1 MQCKT
6 TTSAQT
12 ADRKPFIFDL
22 CVAALSFALY
32 LLWSYHFRFQGTL
45 ADADMYRMLRGLLD
59 GAYSGSG
66 LASGLHYGK
75 GFSFGYLLAMYRF
88 ADQETLRDPQRLIAL
103 INGLGF
109 WSAAVGSVCFW
120 AALWVLQGL
129 RRATLAIVLF
139 IFAPIQLEQGTSG
152 HAGLVSFAFFSA
164 AALLLFL
171 PTRGL
176 RAVFCAV
183 LGSVLLLL
191 ALTMRADILLAFP
204 FLVLA
209 RANPRSFNLLIR
221 STLLPALGPAL
232 AVVAFF
238 LLKHHYVDG
247 AAQPGPSLH
256 EFFQSYYKFS
266 HIPVGIVICCLGC
279 GVFTVLLGILS
290 VVRILREAS
299 KARPESELRIEL
311 LHASIGPLALLLPS
325 LIFWIANPTPAR
337 HFVLFLAGLSMLA
350 AWLLNS
356 LPLPQW
362 TPSVHFVAFGI
373 VLANQGFGAATSPI
387 ILRHY
392 PFKIV
397 AVAGQPRVMPLVP
410 IGDSVSF
417 HRAVQAEMQSAD
429 AFAERVGGLCD
440 PRTIVLSDHTPQ
452 ISSHIYGWPGHWT
465 AEEGKLHRF
474 STLTARDGSRTIVF
488 LSVHEGW
495 PEDPVAAILAEPS
508 LKEYKL
514 VRDPGTLSVFDKTE
528 IPPNRAAHFGCSP

>member
-1 MQCKT
+1 MAKVLQE
-6 TTSAQT
+6 
-12 ADRKPFIFDL
+12 
-22 CVAALSFALY
+22 
-32 LLWSYHFRFQGTL
+32 
-45 ADADMYRMLRGLLD
+45 
-59 GAYSGSG
+59 
-66 LASGLHYGK
+66 
-75 GFSFGYLLAMYRF
+75 SFGIVMGSMVTIHSYTN
-88 ADQETLRDPQRLIAL
+88 DQ
-103 INGLGF
+103 
-109 WSAAVGSVCFW
+109 V
-120 AALWVLQGL
+120 VLDFPHKDL
-129 RRATLAIVLF
+129 RRARAAAINMIPTKTGAAKAIGLVMPELKGKLDGYSMRVPTPDVSVVDLTA
-139 IFAPIQLEQGTSG
+139 ILKTPTTAEAVNAAMKQAAEGDVYKRQEQGTSG

-325 LIFWIANPTPAR
+325 LIFWIR
-337 HFVLFLAGLSMLA
+337 CV
-350 AWLLNS
+350 
-356 LPLPQW
+356 
-362 TPSVHFVAFGI
+362 
-373 VLANQGFGAATSPI
+373 
-387 ILRHY
+387 
-392 PFKIV
+392 
-397 AVAGQPRVMPLVP
+397 
-410 IGDSVSF
+410 
-417 HRAVQAEMQSAD
+417 
-429 AFAERVGGLCD
+429 
-440 PRTIVLSDHTPQ
+440 
-452 ISSHIYGWPGHWT
+452 
-465 AEEGKLHRF
+465 
-474 STLTARDGSRTIVF
+474 
-488 LSVHEGW
+488 
-495 PEDPVAAILAEPS
+495 
-508 LKEYKL
+508 
-514 VRDPGTLSVFDKTE
+514 
-528 IPPNRAAHFGCSP
+528 